1 MTTTNTHGGARP
13 GAGAKPNPDG
23 KRVKTSITLPQ
34 TLVDYLDTTDNRSS
48 TIEGLIRKSTG
59 FRQFVSNRQEP
70 TQ

>member
-59 FRQFVSNRQEP
+59 FRQFVSSREEQP
-70 TQ
+70 

>member
-34 TLVDYLDTTDNRSS
+34 TLVDYLETTPNRSS

-59 FRQFVSNRQEP
+59 FRQFVSSREGSDK
-70 TQ
+70 